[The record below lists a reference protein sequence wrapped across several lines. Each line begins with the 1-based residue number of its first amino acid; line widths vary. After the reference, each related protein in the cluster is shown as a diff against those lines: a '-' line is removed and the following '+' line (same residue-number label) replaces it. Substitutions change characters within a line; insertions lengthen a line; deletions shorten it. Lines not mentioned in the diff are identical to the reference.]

1 MTSTPRTAVDP
12 AGQPTADP
20 TARPDTQDAG
30 ADGRTVPHA
39 DLFIGGRRRPASDGA
54 RFDVTDPADGSVVAR
69 FAAATERDCMDAVDA
84 AAAAQESWAATAPRE
99 RSELLRAAYEILT
112 DEVEELAGLMVREN
126 GKAWADAVGEAH
138 YAKEFF
144 RWFAEEAVRVP
155 GDYRLSPAGDKR
167 IVVDRQPIGVSLLVT
182 PWNFPA
188 AMATRK
194 LAPALA
200 AGCATILKPAP
211 ETPLTAAY
219 VVDVLR
225 RAGVPDG
232 VVNLVTP
239 EPVAAAVRRMIDRP
253 EVRKLSFTGS
263 TEVGRELLRACAD
276 TVVSASMELGGNA
289 PLVVL
294 PGADVAS
301 AVRGALSAKMRN
313 GGAACTA
320 ANRFYVHAS
329 LHDAFV
335 AGMDEAL
342 AGISVGPGLDRS
354 HDLGALVSVAERD
367 KVAALVDAAVAAGA
381 TLVRGGRASAEGAF
395 YDPTLLTDVA
405 HGSPLTRTEIFGPVT
420 AVIRYEDVDD
430 AVRMANDTEH
440 GLIAYVFGEEREAL
454 AVARRLDAG
463 MVAVNRGV
471 VSDPAAPF
479 GGTKQSGLG
488 REGGFE
494 GIHEFLETKYLAL
507 SA

>member
-1 MTSTPRTAVDP
+1 MNLHT
-12 AGQPTADP
+12 
-20 TARPDTQDAG
+20 
-30 ADGRTVPHA
+30 
-39 DLFIGGRRRPASDGA
+39 DLFIGGRWRPGSDGT
-54 RFDVTDPADGSVVAR
+54 RFDVTDPSDLTTVAR
-69 FAAATERDCMDAVDA
+69 FAVATEQDCMAAVDA
-84 AAAAQESWAATAPRE
+84 AAAAAAPWAATAPRT
-99 RSELLRAAYEILT
+99 RSELLRGAYEILT
-112 DEVEELAGLMVREN
+112 AEAEELAGLIAREN
-126 GKAWADAVGEAH
+126 GKSWADAVGEAH

-167 IVVDRQPIGVSLLVT
+167 IVVDHRPVGVSLLIT

-200 AGCATILKPAP
+200 AGCTTVLKPAD

-239 EPVAAAVRRMIDRP
+239 LPPGPAVKRMIDRP

-263 TEVGRELLRACAD
+263 TEVGRELLHACAD
-276 TVVSASMELGGNA
+276 SVVGTSMELGGNA

-294 PGADVAS
+294 PDADVEP
-301 AVRGALSAKMRN
+301 AVEGALAAKMRN

-320 ANRFYVHAS
+320 ANRLYVHS
-329 LHDAFV
+329 SVHDGFV
-335 AGMDEAL
+335 ARLDAAL
-342 AGISVGPGLDRS
+342 AGLTTGPGLDGS
-354 HDLGALVSVAERD
+354 YSLGALVSTAERD
-367 KVAALVDAAVAAGA
+367 KVAALVEAAVSDGA
-381 TLVRGGRASAEGAF
+381 TLVRGGRARPGGAF
-395 YDPTLLTDVA
+395 FEPTLLTGVR
-405 HGSPLTRTEIFGPVT
+405 HGSAVTTAEIFGPVA
-420 AVIRYEDVDD
+420 AVVRYDDVDE

-440 GLIAYVFGEEREAL
+440 GLMAYVFGEEREAM
-454 AVARRLDAG
+454 AVARRLEAG

-479 GGTKQSGLG
+479 GGVKQSGLG

-494 GIHEFLETKYLAL
+494 GIREFLEEQYIAL
-507 SA
+507 NA